1 MNLGQWVTSII
12 QAPNAVEGRKAADP
26 FRGILNR
33 MTMFGGYRNA
43 DREDTS
49 NAYALA
55 MTSAWAYSDIKLIAD
70 RISGSGARMKVQKRS
85 AEGLTDEK
93 EHSFYSL
100 INRPNSLMSGSYM
113 LRYTAAWY
121 LLRGNGYLFIST
133 PSIGQGEP
141 VELWPLPANQVLPR
155 PETLHEGRG
164 VFAGQAVID
173 YQYNVNGELQLLPGE
188 QIVHFRMPNPF
199 DWWEGLSPLQA
210 AILGIQS
217 DHAQAVWQRDFYKE
231 DNAVP
236 SAIISVPQ
244 DTTPEDFD
252 RQRALLSE
260 QLRNGQKRLFTRSGD
275 LKVEM
280 ISQTLEQM
288 QIIQSRQFNREEID
302 AVYGIPKG
310 LVSGGLSGD
319 SRLAAEIA
327 FARNTI
333 QPQLDYFAEQLNADL
348 APYYGVDVAIVA
360 PNIVPQDRALEIQ
373 EYTIYSQDR
382 TINENRKLLGLGE
395 VEVPPELSEIKP
407 FIQLPIRI
415 LQQALTR
422 AGVDN
427 INTLTDPVGTLPGA
441 QAPQAMVQAQAGKI
455 AIDTELARWRKVAL
469 KAVREG
475 KAQREFVSEVIPATV
490 KSFIVEALST
500 ATTEND
506 VRKAF
511 NQEDGTGQHFFTH
524 KGLLL
529 LDPGDDEAEYKLRMA
544 AEADSENRLKKA
556 FADMMNT
563 YVDQTDPN
571 EVAARIQRSYKANQE
586 LQAAIT
592 SALQAGVDLGVSV
605 AVKQLAGVTM
615 GFDWTLSNKR
625 ASEWVS
631 SYSLELI
638 KGIDETSQKRT
649 QQALQRWIE
658 NGKPLQ
664 ALIDDLGGIFG
675 PDRAAMIAATETTR
689 AYAQGSLQIYRD
701 SGVVDKW
708 TWRTAQDEMVCEIC
722 APLNGKE
729 APLGKD
735 FDGYTFPAHVR
746 CRCWGVPIL
755 NQEEIW
761 QTNFLAHR
769 RP

>member
-1 MNLGQWVTSII
+1 
-12 QAPNAVEGRKAADP
+12 
-26 FRGILNR
+26 
-33 MTMFGGYRNA
+33 MTMLGGYRSA

-70 RISGSGARMKVQKRS
+70 RISGSDARMKVQRQT

-93 EHSFYSL
+93 EHSFHGL
-100 INRPNSLMSGSYM
+100 VNRPNSLMAGSFM

-133 PSIGQGEP
+133 PGIGTGEP
-141 VELWPLPANQVLPR
+141 QELWPLPANQVLPR
-155 PETLHEGRG
+155 PETMHEGRG

-188 QIVHFRMPNPF
+188 NIIHFRMPNPF

-231 DNAVP
+231 DNAIP

-244 DTTPEDFD
+244 DTQPEDFD
-252 RQRALLSE
+252 RQRALLAE

-288 QIIQSRQFNREEID
+288 QIIESRQFNREEID

-319 SRLAAEIA
+319 SRLAAEVA
-327 FARNTI
+327 FSRNAI
-333 QPQLDYFAEQLNADL
+333 QPMLDYFAEQFNADL
-348 APYYGVDVAIVA
+348 APYYGEDVVIVA
-360 PNIVPQDRALEIQ
+360 PNVIPQDRSLEIQ

-382 TINENRKLLGLGE
+382 TINENRKVLGLD
-395 VEVPPELSEIKP
+395 EIKLPDKLAELQP
-407 FIQLPIRI
+407 FVDTPVRI
-415 LQQALTR
+415 IAQALTR
-422 AGVDN
+422 QGVAN
-427 INTLTDPVGTLPGA
+427 IGTLVDDDEMAQAAGTLPGA
-441 QAPQAMVQAQAGKI
+441 QAPAAMVQDQAGKI

-469 KAVREG
+469 KAVRDG
-475 KAQREFVSEVIPATV
+475 KPQREFVSEVIPATT
-490 KSFIVEALST
+490 KQAITERLIA
-500 ATTEND
+500 ATTED
-506 VRKAF
+506 GVRKAF
-511 NQEDGTGQHFFTH
+511 TQEDGADQPFFTPE
-524 KGLLL
+524 KAMLLL
-529 LDPGDDEAEYKLRMA
+529 NPDDDEAEYKLRMA
-544 AEADSENRLKKA
+544 LEADNEKRIKKA
-556 FADMMNT
+556 FVDMYDT
-563 YVDQTDPN
+563 VVPSGETDPN
-571 EVAARIQRSYKANQE
+571 EIAARIQRDWKASQD

-605 AVKQLAGVTM
+605 GIKQLAGVTS
-615 GFDWTLSNKR
+615 GFDWTLSNQK
-625 ASEWVS
+625 AKDWVS
-631 SYSLELI
+631 AYSFELI

-649 QQALQRWIE
+649 QAALQKWIE

-664 ALIDDLGGIFG
+664 GLIDDVSSIFG
-675 PDRAAMIAATETTR
+675 PDRATAIAVTESTR
-689 AYAQGSLQIYRD
+689 AYAQGNLIIYQD
-701 SGVVDKW
+701 SGVVKKW
-708 TWRTAQDEMVCEIC
+708 GWRTAADDLVCPIC
-722 APLNGKE
+722 APLNGKT

-735 FDGYTFPAHVR
+735 FDGYIFPAHVK
-746 CRCWGVPIL
+746 CRCWGVP
-755 NQEEIW
+755 
-761 QTNFLAHR
+761 FL
-769 RP
+769 